1 MAYHCAEINFRA
13 DPAAVAAAVNDS
25 AKLELGR
32 REWHRIR
39 IDLPAVLRSGRA
51 SLPGRLVDI
60 GVGGALFEPEH
71 ERFRFRGAC
80 VVRLP
85 VPTRSAKYTAICA
98 AVVRAAGGR
107 FALFW
112 TQRMPAYLLIALAL
126 PLER

>member
-1 MAYHCAEINFRA
+1 MAYHCTWIDCLA

-39 IDLPAVLRSGRA
+39 SDLPAVLRSGRA
-51 SLPGRLVDI
+51 SLPGRPADI

>member
-1 MAYHCAEINFRA
+1 MAYHSGALPNFA
-13 DPAAVAAAVNDS
+13 VPAADSVNDPAS
-25 AKLELGR
+25 PELGR
-32 REWHRIR
+32 REWRRVPI
-39 IDLPAVLRSGRA
+39 ILPAVLRSGRG

-85 VPTRSAKYTAICA
+85 IPTRSAKYTSITA

-107 FALFW
+107 FALCW
-112 TQRMPAYLLIALAL
+112 TQRIPAHVLLALAL
-126 PLER
+126 PLDR